1 MLKYILPL
9 TLSLSCFA
17 QTTNE
22 KHQLLWEISGNG
34 MKQKSFLFGSLHS
47 NEKELFHLT
56 DSTYFALD
64 NATSIVLEADVFSI
78 FDEYDTRQD
87 YIEMNYDNEGNP
99 YGNSYRASSTS
110 YGDENGMPQFLDA
123 YFQQYCYN
131 AEKSFSALET
141 VDSQVDL
148 LTNMNRSRFGYNKY
162 STSDELIKLYL
173 KGDIY
178 AMDDYLRSSMSIYT
192 KGYEKL
198 IVERNFG
205 MANKLDSLLKIKGN
219 KLFCAV
225 GAGHLAGP
233 SGLINLLKSKGYKL
247 RQVMASYSN
256 EPTLSE
262 RNVRKYKSYTYLN
275 EEFRLGAEF
284 PGKPMEIKNEEEGYL
299 LKLIY
304 SDLGQGNTYIIE
316 LYPLTEDI
324 GLLKLAERHIGT
336 PEESP
341 LKQIKLDNGGEAYQG
356 IADTYVEGLYWVR
369 VVMSEDYFGIIK
381 AYGGNK
387 FMNSNRAERFF
398 NKVWID

>member
-9 TLSLSCFA
+9 ALSLSCFS
-17 QTTNE
+17 QTINE
-22 KHQLLWEISGNG
+22 KHQLLWEISGKG

-56 DSTYFALD
+56 DSTYYALD
-64 NATSIVLEADVFSI
+64 QATTVVLEADIFSI
-78 FDEYDTRQD
+78 FDEYNTRQD
-87 YIEMNYDNEGNP
+87 YVEMNYDNEGNP
-99 YGNSYRASSTS
+99 YGNSYNASTTA
-110 YGDENGMPQFLDA
+110 YGDEDGMPQFLDA

-131 AEKSFSALET
+131 AGKTFAALES
-141 VDSQVDL
+141 VDSQVEL
-148 LTNMNRSRFGYNKY
+148 LSNMNRSRYGYNAY

-178 AMDDYLRSSMSIYT
+178 SIDEYLRSSMSIYP
-192 KGYEKL
+192 KGYERV

-205 MANKLDSLLKIKGN
+205 MATKIDSLLKINGN

-233 SGLINLLKSKGYKL
+233 SGLINLLKSKGYKV
-247 RQVMASYSN
+247 RRVVASYS
-256 EPTLSE
+256 EDPTVAIS
-262 RNVRKYKSYTYLN
+262 NVRKFKSYAYKN
-275 EEFRLGAEF
+275 DEFRLGAEF
-284 PGKPMEIKNEEEGYL
+284 PGKPIVIRNEDEGYL
-299 LKLIY
+299 LKLMY
-304 SDLGQGNTYIIE
+304 SDLGQGNSYVVE
-316 LYPLTEDI
+316 LYPLNEDI
-324 GLLKLAERHIGT
+324 GLLQLAERHIGT
-336 PEESP
+336 PSESP

-356 IADTYVEGLYWVR
+356 LADTYAEGFYWVR

>member
-1 MLKYILPL
+1 MLKYILPFV
-9 TLSLSCFA
+9 LSLSSFA
-17 QTTNE
+17 QEINP

-34 MKQKSFLFGSLHS
+34 IKQKSFLFGSLHS
-47 NEKELFHLT
+47 NEKELFRLT
-56 DSTYFALD
+56 DSTYYALD
-64 NATSIVLEADVFSI
+64 QATTIVLEADIFTI

-87 YIEMNYDNEGNP
+87 YVEMNYDNQGNP
-99 YGNSYRASSTS
+99 YGNSYHASSTA
-110 YGDENGMPQFLDA
+110 YGDEDGMPQFLDA

-131 AEKSFSALET
+131 AGKTFSALET
-141 VDSQVDL
+141 VDSQVEL
-148 LTNMNRSRFGYNKY
+148 FSNMNRSRYGYNEY
-162 STSDELIKLYL
+162 STTDELIKLYL

-178 AMDDYLRSSMSIYT
+178 SIDEYLRSSMSIYP

-205 MANKLDSLLKIKGN
+205 MANKLDSLLKIKDN

-233 SGLINLLKSKGYKL
+233 SGLINLLKSKGYKV
-247 RQVMASYSN
+247 RQVLASYAQN
-256 EPTLSE
+256 GTKAEE
-262 RNVRKYKSYTYLN
+262 NVRKQKTYTYRN
-275 EEFRLGAEF
+275 DEFRLGAEF
-284 PGKPMEIKNEEEGYL
+284 PGKPMEILSEEEGYL

-304 SDLGQGNTYIIE
+304 SDLGQGNSYVIE
-316 LYPLTEDI
+316 LYPLTEDV
-324 GLLKLAERHIGT
+324 GLLDLAQRHIGT

-341 LKQIKLDNGGEAYQG
+341 LKRIQLDNGGEAYQG
-356 IADTYVEGLYWVR
+356 LADTYVEGLYWVR

-387 FMNSNRAERFF
+387 FMNSSRAERFF

>member
-9 TLSLSCFA
+9 TLSLSCFS
-17 QTTNE
+17 QTINE

-47 NEKELFHLT
+47 NEKELFRLT
-56 DSTYFALD
+56 DSTYFAL
-64 NATSIVLEADVFSI
+64 NQANTIVLEADIFSI
-78 FDEYDTRQD
+78 FDEYDTRLD

-99 YGNSYRASSTS
+99 YGNSHRASSTS
-110 YGDENGMPQFLDA
+110 YGDEDGMPQFLDA

-131 AEKSFSALET
+131 AGKTFVELET

-148 LTNMNRSRFGYNKY
+148 LSNLNRSRFGYNEY
-162 STSDELIKLYL
+162 STTDELIKLYL

-178 AMDDYLRSSMSIYT
+178 SIDEYLRSSMSIYP
-192 KGYEKL
+192 KGYEKV

-205 MANKLDSLLKIKGN
+205 MASKLDSLLKIKDN

-233 SGLINLLKSKGYKL
+233 SGLINLLKSKGYKV
-247 RQVMASYSN
+247 RQVVASYAEHPTAAENNVRKLKSYMYSN
-256 EPTLSE
+256 EEYHL
-262 RNVRKYKSYTYLN
+262 RV
-275 EEFRLGAEF
+275 EF
-284 PGKPMEIKNEEEGYL
+284 PGKPKVIANEEDGYL

-304 SDLGQGNTYIIE
+304 SDLGQGNSYIVE
-316 LYPLTEDI
+316 LYPRTEDI
-324 GLLKLAERHIGT
+324 GLLGLAERHIGT

-341 LKQIKLDNGGEAYQG
+341 LKQIQLANGGEAYQG
-356 IADTYVEGLYWVR
+356 IADTYIEGLYWVR

-381 AYGGNK
+381 SFGGNK

-398 NKVWID
+398 DKVWID

>member
-1 MLKYILPL
+1 MLKYILPFV
-9 TLSLSCFA
+9 LSLSCLA
-17 QTTNE
+17 QEINP

-34 MKQKSFLFGSLHS
+34 LKQKSYLFGSLHS
-47 NEKELFHLT
+47 NEKELFKLT
-56 DSTYFALD
+56 DSTYYALD
-64 NATSIVLEADVFSI
+64 KATTIVLEADIFSI

-87 YIEMNYDNEGNP
+87 YIEMNYDNQGNP
-99 YGNSYRASSTS
+99 YGNSYHASSTS

-131 AEKSFSALET
+131 AGKSFVELET
-141 VDSQVDL
+141 VDSQVEL
-148 LTNMNRSRFGYNKY
+148 LSNMNRSRYGYNEY
-162 STSDELIKLYL
+162 STTDELIKLYL

-178 AMDDYLRSSMSIYT
+178 SIDEYLRSSMSIYP
-192 KGYEKL
+192 KGYEKV
-198 IVERNFG
+198 IVERNFA
-205 MANKLDSLLKIKGN
+205 MAVKLDSLLKIKDN

-233 SGLINLLKSKGYKL
+233 SGLINLLKSKGYKV
-247 RQVMASYSN
+247 RQVLASYSI
-256 EPTLSE
+256 EPTISE
-262 RNVRKYKSYTYLN
+262 KNVRKYKSYTYRN
-275 EEFRLGAEF
+275 DEFRLGAEF
-284 PGKPMEIKNEEEGYL
+284 PGKPMEIVNEDEGYL

-304 SDLGQGNTYIIE
+304 SDLGQGNSYVVE
-316 LYPLTEDI
+316 LYANTEDI
-324 GLLKLAERHIGT
+324 GLLQLANRHIGT

-369 VVMSEDYFGIIK
+369 VVMSEEYFGIIK

-398 NKVWID
+398 NKVYID